1 MSHNPFVPEFSMFVF
16 ASPEHSHWSKV
27 NFNVSNKFHSWKRF
41 LVSQSCPLANLKI
54 FYLAKLLVQTI
65 NFCFVKSDLVWIHWA
80 LHLSR
85 IYPLLHFLG
94 ISCFS
99 GTVSTNLHYFWTVCP
114 DFGFYVQCFQ
124 GIYFSAFSG
133 RVSFLTKILKFVC
146 FSRPQERN

>member
-1 MSHNPFVPEFSMFVF
+1 MSHNPFVPEFSMFAVAF
-16 ASPEHSHWSKV
+16 PKHSSRSRV
-27 NFNVSNKFHSWKRF
+27 NFHVSNEFPLLRK
-41 LVSQSCPLANLKI
+41 VSSLSILSSCEFKI

-65 NFCFVKSDLVWIHWA
+65 NFCFIKSDLVWIHWA

-114 DFGFYVQCFQ
+114 DFSFYVQCFQ

-133 RVSFLTKILKFVC
+133 RVSFPTKILKFVC

>member
-16 ASPEHSHWSKV
+16 ASPKHSHWSKV
-27 NFNVSNKFHSWKRF
+27 NFNVSNQFSLLEKVLS
-41 LVSQSCPLANLKI
+41 LSILSSCEFKI

-65 NFCFVKSDLVWIHWA
+65 DFCFIKSDLVWIHWA

-99 GTVSTNLHYFWTVCP
+99 GTVSTDLHYFWTVCP
-114 DFGFYVQCFQ
+114 DFSFYVQCFQ

-133 RVSFLTKILKFVC
+133 RVSFPTKILKFVC